1 MRRTLE
7 DAAAVGNATSR
18 ALFFE
23 PRASEGFG
31 YYDGSGWFNM
41 LWVGGYTFETP
52 PPLVTDEGI
61 KPFPATGVRTLHS
74 RTSFLYAATG
84 VTPAM
89 CMRLTG
95 LGSQYLMTVK
105 DADGNRLDGGKTYRV
120 TLPPDIPAARFWSI
134 TVMTTRPGRCCRH
147 PSASHAPGASRT
159 PHRRRA
165 PTSALPRD
173 AIRGLA
179 RSWWL
184 FLILGILWILF
195 GMFVLSYN
203 VGSLLALAI
212 FAGVTFIMTGINQI
226 LTSGRAEGGWRWLF
240 LVGGA
245 LSIMAG
251 IIAFVW
257 PGRTLLVISVVLAW
271 FLVFK
276 GIVDIVAAF
285 SNHGRP
291 WWWVTLI
298 LGILELLLGI
308 WAVGYPGR
316 SLIVFVNLVG
326 IYAIFYG
333 FTELFAAFDLR
344 GLGHRL
350 DDREATARS
359 IPDRPAGMPEA

>member
-1 MRRTLE
+1 
-7 DAAAVGNATSR
+7 V
-18 ALFFE
+18 
-23 PRASEGFG
+23 SE
-31 YYDGSGWFNM
+31 SS
-41 LWVGGYTFETP
+41 
-52 PPLVTDEGI
+52 I
-61 KPFPATGVRTLHS
+61 PATGT
-74 RTSFLYAATG
+74 
-84 VTPAM
+84 
-89 CMRLTG
+89 
-95 LGSQYLMTVK
+95 
-105 DADGNRLDGGKTYRV
+105 N
-120 TLPPDIPAARFWSI
+120 
-134 TVMTTRPGRCCRH
+134 
-147 PSASHAPGASRT
+147 
-159 PHRRRA
+159 
-165 PTSALPRD
+165 ALPRD

-184 FLILGILWILF
+184 FLILGVLWILF

-226 LTSGRAEGGWRWLF
+226 LSFGRVEGGWRWLF
-240 LVGGA
+240 LVGGV
-245 LSIMAG
+245 LSILAG

-333 FTELFAAFDLR
+333 FTEVFAGFELR